1 MKECAVITFTFL
13 LALEVIG
20 LPTVPPGWNHDYDV
34 ALQRAN
40 AAKKPLAVFIGT
52 GKDGWKAVSAE
63 GELGPDVHRLLADE
77 YVCLYVD
84 AGKAAHKELAQSFEA
99 GKSPL
104 LVLSSR
110 NRAYQAYR
118 HEGAQANAN
127 LALALKRHAT
137 EEPAPVANVVYQA
150 PCRT

>member
-1 MKECAVITFTFL
+1 MITITLL
-13 LALEVIG
+13 LALEVVA
-20 LPTVPPGWNHDYDV
+20 LPTLPPGWNHDYDL
-34 ALQRAN
+34 ALRQAS

-52 GKDGWKAVSAE
+52 GKDGWKSVCAE
-63 GELGPDVHRLLADE
+63 GELGPEVRRLLAEE

-84 AGKAAHKELAQSFEA
+84 TGRAAHKELTQSFEA

-104 LVLSSR
+104 LVLSTR

-127 LALALKRHAT
+127 LALALTRHAT
-137 EEPAPVANVVYQA
+137 EETAPVANVVYEA